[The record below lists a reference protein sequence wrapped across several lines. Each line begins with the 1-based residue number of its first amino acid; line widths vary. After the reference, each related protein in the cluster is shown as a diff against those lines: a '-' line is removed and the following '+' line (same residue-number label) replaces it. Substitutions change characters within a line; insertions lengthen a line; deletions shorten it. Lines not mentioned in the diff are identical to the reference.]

1 MTVVRG
7 LGEVR
12 RDCRTDPDEA
22 MASVVLGLGMRYP
35 LCCRAGARGPCT
47 AAAQMRNANGAAKRT
62 WRKIYTYRVAG
73 SRSRSRPMSYVP
85 CSVGNCARAPA
96 QWTVQLNPGL
106 ANAVTLVTTLRSEHL
121 HTPQHFFRKAACPTR
136 DPEKKMKR
144 ARTVGLIA
152 SDCV

>member
-7 LGEVR
+7 PCEVR

-22 MASVVLGLGMRYP
+22 HGVVVGLA
-35 LCCRAGARGPCT
+35 LCCGARGPCT
-47 AAAQMRNANGAAKRT
+47 AAQMAQQKSEKFIRT
-62 WRKIYTYRVAG
+62 ASAPAVTLTLTPHGLFYFSKPLRVACRALDRAP
-73 SRSRSRPMSYVP
+73 SET
-85 CSVGNCARAPA
+85 APA

-121 HTPQHFFRKAACPTR
+121 HTPQHFDRKAARPTR
-136 DPEKKMKR
+136 DPKKKMKR
-144 ARTVGLIA
+144 AWTVGLIA